1 MVEGGGTLNYSLIRA
16 GLVDRVDMFIA
27 PKIFG
32 GLDARTP
39 VEGTGIAGVDEAVGY
54 VLKEL
59 SRHGEDI
66 RLSYV
71 KRSI

>member
-1 MVEGGGTLNYSLIRA
+1 
-16 GLVDRVDMFIA
+16 MFIA

-54 VLKEL
+54 VLKEVT
-59 SRHGEDI
+59 RYGEDI
-66 RLSYV
+66 RLSYS
-71 KRSI
+71 KSISIKK